1 MANDIKQI
9 TERCDPCQ
17 KYRSSNP
24 NTKTIADT
32 TMEAP
37 LFSVGTDIFHING
50 QNWLVM
56 VDRSTGFPFAAK
68 LPSLNTSA
76 VINQLQTWFRDLGYP
91 KIIRSDNGPQF
102 RADFTAFC
110 SSRNIKHETSS
121 PYNPQSNGLAESAVK
136 NIKYLLLK
144 CSATGQD
151 FGEAIHAWRNVP
163 RADGYSPAML
173 LFGKRQYTKLPTL
186 PFQHMLIDRQEALEK
201 KSKCLQ
207 RTFDNFNDRA
217 VQRPELA
224 LGDKVIVQDPISKL
238 WVNKGEISQL
248 VDDGLSYLILTE
260 DGQELRRGLKLVRK
274 LESPR
279 FSSPSSQLSEQE
291 TEEKASRT
299 EITHS
304 FVSSAKPDSATVKQ
318 VQKGDQN
325 QDSSHS
331 TLSTRPV
338 RKKFANVRFRDY
350 V

>member
-1 MANDIKQI
+1 MK
-9 TERCDPCQ
+9 
-17 KYRSSNP
+17 
-24 NTKTIADT
+24 
-32 TMEAP
+32 
-37 LFSVGTDIFHING
+37 
-50 QNWLVM
+50 
-56 VDRSTGFPFAAK
+56 
-68 LPSLNTSA
+68 
-76 VINQLQTWFRDLGYP
+76 
-91 KIIRSDNGPQF
+91 
-102 RADFTAFC
+102 
-110 SSRNIKHETSS
+110 NIKH
-121 PYNPQSNGLAESAVK
+121 
-136 NIKYLLLK
+136 LLLK

-279 FSSPSSQLSEQE
+279 FSSPSSQLAEQE
-291 TEEKASRT
+291 TEDKASRT

-325 QDSSHS
+325 QESSHS
-331 TLSTRPV
+331 TLSARPV